1 MSGCRDDPGHKP
13 TSLFSERPQMKSLGD
28 DHRGHAQGQ
37 PDEKKRQEPADPFLS
52 RDLEDAQGGPEIAVY
67 SFRLNGPRVT

>member
-1 MSGCRDDPGHKP
+1 MTPGINP
-13 TSLFSERPQMKSLGD
+13 PPYFSEWPQMKGQSD

-52 RDLEDAQGGPEIAVY
+52 RDLEDAQGGHEIAVY